1 MKRNNS
7 FDLLRC
13 IATLMVILLHVSANK
28 INNYDSS
35 TSWTIAIFSATFS
48 AVAVPIFVML
58 SGYFIISSPIKDLKR
73 YYIKTYNSIVAPIIV
88 WTIISGLLFLTMG
101 NIGDFVQG
109 LKKGAPFYH
118 IWYMYMAV
126 WLYILAPLFLLI
138 KKRFGDN
145 TLRNIGFVFLLAS
158 IPFAYIL
165 KLNFPLNFL
174 NWIGY
179 FILGYSLPKQFDSF
193 SGKAYRYLVYYFIFS
208 LITFYGSIYTYH
220 NMDESLIL
228 YNYQSP
234 TVIVAALG
242 LFLFFY
248 KTTIKKYEFYKF
260 SKYNL
265 DVYMCHA
272 FILMAILKIEMA
284 FLPNLLHSS
293 WSILVNFIVVTL
305 VCFFSIRLVG
315 EMMCRNLYNIFRI
328 KYER

>member
-28 INNYDSS
+28 INNYESS
-35 TSWTIAIFSATFS
+35 TSWTIAIFGATFS

-58 SGYFIISSPIKDLKR
+58 SGHFILSSPIKDLKS
-73 YYIKTYNSIVAPIIV
+73 YYIKTQNSIVAPIIV
-88 WTIISGLLFLTMG
+88 WTIISGLLFSAMG

-109 LKKGAPFYH
+109 LKRGAPFYH
-118 IWYMYMAV
+118 IWYMYMVV

-138 KKRFGDN
+138 KKRLGDYM
-145 TLRNIGFVFLLAS
+145 LSIVGFIFLIAS
-158 IPFAYIL
+158 IPFSYIL
-165 KLNFPLNFL
+165 ELHFPLNFL
-174 NWIGY
+174 SWIGY
-179 FILGYSLPKQFDSF
+179 FILGYSLPKFIGSF
-193 SGKAYRYLVYYFIFS
+193 SVDRCNYLVCYFIFS
-208 LITFYGSIYTYH
+208 LITFGGSIYTYH

-248 KTTIKKYEFYKF
+248 KTTIKRCDFYKF

-272 FILMAILKIEMA
+272 FVLMAILKIEKA
-284 FLPNLLHSS
+284 FLPNLFHSS

-305 VCFFSIRLVG
+305 VCFFSIKFVG
-315 EMMCRNLYNIFRI
+315 YKACRNLYNIFRI
-328 KYER
+328 KYE